1 MKSRLLTLVLA
12 APCLTFAA
20 GSATEI
26 LQHVAAVYRDLRSY
40 EVRVTAQT
48 VRGSDVSE
56 RRFAETGSGPGKYR
70 VEFENANTELRV
82 GDGRDEW
89 LYRPDTNEYSKTPLG
104 GAAGTHIGAL
114 AEIDRHVRE
123 SSIAREEQFL
133 VNGKPVPIYVV
144 NVVRDQWPRGSIEGA
159 EHTMFRIDRE
169 SFVVYK
175 AITYS
180 PKATE
185 ILLYTIAKWNQPLPE
200 ALFHFE
206 PPASARAA
214 SPGSALPAPSKPLV
228 GATAPDFTLP
238 DTGGN
243 TVHLREFQGKVII
256 VDFWATWCPPCRALM
271 PRLQKMYVNWEKR
284 GLVVLGLDVGEDA
297 DTVEKFAREQSYS
310 FPLLIGA
317 EPDIAAKYFVE
328 AYPSTFVIDRLGHIV
343 YRDLGGADPAKLQAA
358 VEKALGGH

>member
-1 MKSRLLTLVLA
+1 MRSRLIGLVLV

-40 EVRVTAQT
+40 GVRVTAQT

-56 RRFAETGSGPGKYR
+56 RHFAETGAGPGKYR
-70 VEFENANTELRV
+70 VEFDNAHGELRV
-82 GDGRDEW
+82 GDGQVEW
-89 LYRPDTNEYSKTPLG
+89 LYRPDTDQYSKTPL
-104 GAAGTHIGAL
+104 AAADGTHIGAL

-123 SSIAREEQFL
+123 TSIAREEEFL

-159 EHTMFRIDRE
+159 EHTMYRIDRE

-185 ILLYTIAKWNQPLPE
+185 ILLYSIAKWNQPLPE
-200 ALFHFE
+200 ALFRFE

-214 SPGSALPAPSKPLV
+214 SPASLPAQSKPLV
-228 GATAPDFTLP
+228 GAVAPDFTLP

-243 TVHLREFQGKVII
+243 TVHLRELQGKVII

-297 DTVEKFAREQSYS
+297 NTVEKFAREQSYT
-310 FPLLIGA
+310 FPLLIGT

-328 AYPSTFVIDRLGHIV
+328 AYPSTFVIDRLGRIV
-343 YRDLGGADPAKLQAA
+343 FRDLGGADPAKLQAA

>member
-1 MKSRLLTLVLA
+1 MKFRLTALVLA
-12 APCLTFAA
+12 APCLTFGA

-26 LQHVAAVYRDLRSY
+26 LQHVAAVYRDLRGY

-56 RRFAETGSGPGKYR
+56 RHFAETGSGPGKYR
-70 VEFENANTELRV
+70 VQFDNASSELRV
-82 GDGRDEW
+82 GDGQDEW
-89 LYRPDTNEYSKTPLG
+89 LFRPDTSECSKTPLAD
-104 GAAGTHIGAL
+104 AAGTHIGAL

-123 SSIAREEQFL
+123 ASIAREEQFL

-144 NVVRDQWPRGSIEGA
+144 RVVRDQWPRGSIEGA
-159 EHTMFRIDRE
+159 ENTMYRIDRQ

-180 PKATE
+180 AKATE

-200 ALFHFE
+200 ALFHFA

-214 SPGSALPAPSKPLV
+214 SPGSAFQAQSKPLV
-228 GATAPDFTLP
+228 GAVAPDFTLP

-243 TVHLREFQGKVII
+243 NVHLREFQGKVVI

-284 GLVVLGLDVGEDA
+284 GLVILGLDVGEDA
-297 DTVEKFAREQSYS
+297 GAVEKFAREQSYT

-317 EPDIAAKYFVE
+317 EPDTSAKYFVE

>member
-1 MKSRLLTLVLA
+1 MKSRLIALALA

-26 LQHVAAVYRDLRSY
+26 LQHAAAVYRDLRSY

-56 RRFAETGSGPGKYR
+56 RHLAEFGSGPGKYR
-70 VEFENANTELRV
+70 VQFDSANSELRV
-82 GDGRDEW
+82 GDGQDEW
-89 LYRPDTNEYSKTPLG
+89 LYRPDANEYSKTPLAD
-104 GAAGTHIGAL
+104 AAGTHIAAL
-114 AEIDRHVRE
+114 AQIDRHVRE
-123 SSIAREEQFL
+123 ASIARQEQFL

-144 NVVRDQWPRGSIEGA
+144 NVVRDQWPSGSIEGA
-159 EHTMFRIDRE
+159 ENTMYRIDQQ

-185 ILLYTIAKWNQPLPE
+185 ILLYSIAKWNQPLPE

-214 SPGSALPAPSKPLV
+214 SPASSLPTSKPLV
-228 GATAPDFTLP
+228 GAVAPDFTLP

-243 TVHLREFQGKVII
+243 GVHLREFQGKVII

-284 GLVVLGLDVGEDA
+284 GLVVLGLDIGEDA
-297 DTVEKFAREQSYS
+297 DTVEKFAREQSYT
-310 FPLLIGA
+310 FPLLIGG
-317 EPDIAAKYFVE
+317 EPDIAARYFVE
-328 AYPSTFVIDRLGHIV
+328 AYPSTFVVDRLGHIV
-343 YRDLGGADPAKLQAA
+343 FRDLGGADPAKLQAA

>member
-1 MKSRLLTLVLA
+1 MKSRLIALALA

-26 LQHVAAVYRDLRSY
+26 LQHVAAVYRGVHSY

-70 VEFENANTELRV
+70 VEFDSANGELRV
-82 GDGRDEW
+82 GDGQDEW
-89 LYRPDTNEYSKTPLG
+89 LYRPDTNEYSKKPLG
-104 GAAGTHIGAL
+104 TAAGTHIGAL

-123 SSIAREEQFL
+123 ASIAREEQFL
-133 VNGKPVPIYVV
+133 VNGKSVPIYVV
-144 NVVRDQWPRGSIEGA
+144 NVERDQWPRGSIEGA
-159 EHTMFRIDRE
+159 RNTMYRIDRE

-180 PKATE
+180 TNATE
-185 ILLYTIAKWNQPLPE
+185 ILLYTIAKWNQPLSE

-214 SPGSALPAPSKPLV
+214 APASAPAQSKPLV
-228 GATAPDFTLP
+228 GAVAPDFTLP

-243 TVHLREFQGKVII
+243 TVHLREFQGRVII
-256 VDFWATWCPPCRALM
+256 VDFWATWCGPCRALM
-271 PRLQKMYVNWEKR
+271 PHLQKMYANWEKR
-284 GLVVLGLDVGEDA
+284 GLVVLGLDIGEDA
-297 DTVEKFAREQSYS
+297 DTVEKFARKQSYT

-317 EPDIAAKYFVE
+317 EPDIAAEYFVQ

-343 YRDLGGADPAKLQAA
+343 FRDLGGDSAKLQAA

>member
-1 MKSRLLTLVLA
+1 MRSRLIALVLA

-20 GSATEI
+20 GSAPEI
-26 LQHVAAVYRDLRSY
+26 LQHVAAIYHDLRSY

-56 RRFAETGSGPGKYR
+56 RHFAETGSGPGKYR
-70 VEFENANTELRV
+70 VEFDNANSELRV
-82 GDGRDEW
+82 GDGQDEW
-89 LYRPDTNEYSKTPLG
+89 LFRPASN
-104 GAAGTHIGAL
+104 
-114 AEIDRHVRE
+114 
-123 SSIAREEQFL
+123 AREEQFL
-133 VNGKPVPIYVV
+133 VNGNPVPIYVV

-159 EHTMFRIDRE
+159 EHTMYRIDRE

-228 GATAPDFTLP
+228 GATEPDFTLP

-271 PRLQKMYVNWEKR
+271 PRLQKMYVNWDKR

-297 DTVEKFAREQSYS
+297 DTVERFAREQSYS

-358 VEKALGGH
+358 A

>member
-1 MKSRLLTLVLA
+1 MRSRLIALVLA

-20 GSATEI
+20 GSAPEI
-26 LQHVAAVYRDLRSY
+26 LQHVAAIYHDLRSY

-56 RRFAETGSGPGKYR
+56 RHFAETGSGPGKYR
-70 VEFENANTELRV
+70 VEFDNANSELRV
-82 GDGRDEW
+82 GDGQDEW
-89 LYRPDTNEYSKTPLG
+89 LYRPDTNEYSKTPLAA
-104 GAAGTHIGAL
+104 AAGTHTGAL
-114 AEIDRHVRE
+114 AEIDQHVRRA
-123 SSIAREEQFL
+123 SIARQEQFL
-133 VNGKPVPIYVV
+133 VNGKSVPIYVV
-144 NVVRDQWPRGSIEGA
+144 DVVRDQWPRGSLEGA
-159 EHTMFRIDRE
+159 EHTMFRIDQA

-180 PKATE
+180 PNATE
-185 ILLYTIAKWNQPLPE
+185 ILLYAIAKWNQPLPE

-206 PPASARAA
+206 PPTSARAA
-214 SPGSALPAPSKPLV
+214 SPASLLPTPKPLV
-228 GATAPDFTLP
+228 GAVAPDFSLP

-243 TVHLREFQGKVII
+243 SIHLREFQGKVVI

-297 DTVEKFAREQSYS
+297 GAVEKFAREQSYS

-317 EPDIAAKYFVE
+317 EPDVAARYFVE

-343 YRDLGGADPAKLQAA
+343 FRDLGGGDPAKLQAA

>member
-1 MKSRLLTLVLA
+1 MRSRLIGLVLTV
-12 APCLTFAA
+12 PCLAVAA

-56 RRFAETGSGPGKYR
+56 QHFAEAGSGLGKYR
-70 VEFENANTELRV
+70 VEFDNANDELRV
-82 GDGRDEW
+82 GDGQDEW
-89 LYRPDTNEYSKTPLG
+89 LYRPDTNEYSKTPLAD
-104 GAAGTHIGAL
+104 AAGTHIGAL
-114 AEIDRHVRE
+114 AQIDRHIRTAA
-123 SSIAREEQFL
+123 IAREEQFL

-144 NVVRDQWPRGSIEGA
+144 DVARDQWSRGSLEGA
-159 EHTMFRIDRE
+159 EHTMYRIDRN

-185 ILLYTIAKWNQPLPE
+185 ILLYTITKWNQPLPDS
-200 ALFHFE
+200 LFHFE

-214 SPGSALPAPSKPLV
+214 SPGSAPPAPKPLV
-228 GATAPDFTLP
+228 GAIAPDFTLP

-243 TVHLREFQGKVII
+243 AVHLREFQGKVVI

-271 PRLQKMYVNWEKR
+271 PRLQKMYVNWEKH
-284 GLVVLGLDVGEDA
+284 GLVILGLDVGEDA
-297 DTVEKFAREQSYS
+297 ETVEKFAREQSYT

-343 YRDLGGADPAKLQAA
+343 FRDLGGADPAKLQAT

>member
-1 MKSRLLTLVLA
+1 MKSRLIALVLA
-12 APCLTFAA
+12 VPCLTFAA
-20 GSATEI
+20 SATDI

-48 VRGSDVSE
+48 VYGSDVSE
-56 RRFAETGSGPGKYR
+56 RHFAETGSGPGKYR
-70 VEFENANTELRV
+70 VEFDNPNSELRV
-82 GDGRDEW
+82 GDGQDEW
-89 LYRPDTNEYSKTPLG
+89 LFRPDTNEYSKTPLA
-104 GAAGTHIGAL
+104 AAGTHIGAL

-123 SSIAREEQFL
+123 ASIAREEEFL

-159 EHTMFRIDRE
+159 EHTMYRIDRE
-169 SFVVYK
+169 TFVVYK

-317 EPDIAAKYFVE
+317 EPDIAARYFVE